1 MPLVYLGMVCLAA
14 SLASFAIKCTLWT
27 AKVILK
33 VNYIWIKNDLNY
45 NIYHIKNGR

>member
-1 MPLVYLGMVCLAA
+1 MCVFFTLKSCRKLLPQMPLIYLGMVCLAA

-33 VNYIWIKNDLNY
+33 VNYI
-45 NIYHIKNGR
+45 